1 MAGKVN
7 FSSVLEKFNEV
18 GNEVLKELRAH
29 GASVKKSNDP
39 RKYGAQEA
47 ATILGRSL
55 PWLRDNSRHIE
66 IAGNGRRYYSLED
79 LWELRENGGLLFQK
93 PEGQKAIKKVVAN
106 FKGGVGKTTTVLH
119 EAHFMATYKGMK
131 VLIVDLDPQA
141 STTFCISTMIPDLD
155 VAHEDTIVDSLTVD
169 VKACADVFRSTYIP
183 GVDFIPAN
191 LSLQALDMMLLN
203 ADDENIDKMGP
214 IHKRLEA
221 VLSLVDDHYDLIL
234 IDCPPNM
241 GMVTANAITAAN
253 AMTLPVPPALY
264 DVGSAILFNKTI
276 SQFLEQSEKELD
288 YFKVLLTKH
297 PASASSKRNETRIRH
312 IFGDYVYGGSIVQ
325 TTEFEKAS
333 ENFTTVY
340 DINREMTTKKVY
352 ERALESLNEVHEE
365 MFEDYKSLM
374 EVK

>member
-1 MAGKVN
+1 MVGNIKIAN
-7 FSSVLEKFNEV
+7 ILEKFNEV
-18 GNEVLKELRAH
+18 GNEVLIELREH
-29 GASVKKSNDP
+29 GASTKKSSDP

-47 ATILGRSL
+47 AHILGRSL

-66 IAGNGRRYYSLED
+66 ISGNGRRYYTLQD
-79 LWELRENGGLLFQK
+79 LWDLREAGGLIYQK
-93 PEGQKAIKKVVAN
+93 PEGKKAIKKVVAN
-106 FKGGVGKTTTVLH
+106 FKGGVGKSTTVIH
-119 EAHFMATYKGMK
+119 EAHYMATYKGMK
-131 VLIVDLDPQA
+131 VLVIDLDPQA

-155 VAHEDTIVDSLTVD
+155 VAHEDTIVDSLTSD
-169 VKACADVFRSTYIP
+169 VSLCADIFRGTYIP

-203 ADDENIDKMGP
+203 ADDENIDRLGP
-214 IHKRLEA
+214 IHTRLDS
-221 VLSLVDDHYDLIL
+221 VLKLVDEHYDLIL

-253 AMTLPVPPALY
+253 AMTLPIPPALY

-276 SQFLEQSEKELD
+276 SQFLEQSGKELD

-297 PASASSKRNETRIRH
+297 PESAASKRNESRIRQ
-312 IFGDYVYGGSIVQ
+312 IFGDYVYGGSIVA

-340 DINREMTTKKVY
+340 DINREMTSKKVY

-365 MFEDYKSLM
+365 MFADYQSLM
-374 EVK
+374 GNE